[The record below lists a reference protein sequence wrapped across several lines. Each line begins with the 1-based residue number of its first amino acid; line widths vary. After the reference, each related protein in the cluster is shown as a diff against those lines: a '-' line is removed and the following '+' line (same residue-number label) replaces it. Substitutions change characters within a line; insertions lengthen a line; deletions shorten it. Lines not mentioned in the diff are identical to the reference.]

1 MYLVL
6 VLNLIILLMHV
17 TATFRRIRL
26 AEEYK
31 NKIGGKRILGTGG
44 RQ

>member
-1 MYLVL
+1 MEKGK
-6 VLNLIILLMHV
+6 
-17 TATFRRIRL
+17 RSGL

-31 NKIGGKRILGTGG
+31 NKIGGKRILRTGG